1 MNFWKNTDLKKLA
14 NTDSQTYKIKKKFI
28 TKDESEQIVKWVNSV
43 NHTGNDSNYHLSELS
58 KELKGKSCIF
68 DISNTPLTNYI
79 TKFQSISDVSHN
91 KLPDFIHDIIDRIS
105 KEFNFPKDNIF
116 LQAVDMNKGG
126 KINPHYDASLD
137 GYINYKCNVSVLSE
151 DYNFFIDKDSINIQE
166 TDLYGFEA
174 SLYKHWTNEFNS
186 RRVFLSFGFVLKYE
200 DLGRNID
207 DPRVRL
213 SKRIEKYFQQ

>member
-1 MNFWKNTDLKKLA
+1 LETC
-14 NTDSQTYKIKKKFI
+14 KIKKKFI
-28 TKDESEQIVKWVNSV
+28 TQDEANQIVNWLDSV
-43 NHTGNDSNYHLSELS
+43 NHTGDDSNYHLTELS
-58 KELKGKSCIF
+58 KVLKGKSCIF

-79 TKFQSISDVSHN
+79 TKFQSISNVS
-91 KLPDFIHDIIDRIS
+91 KEGLPSFIFNIIDRIS
-105 KEFNFPKDNIF
+105 EEFNFPKDNVF

-126 KINPHYDASLD
+126 KINPHYDASID
-137 GYINYKCNVSVLSE
+137 GYVNYKCNISVLSE
-151 DYNFFIDKDSINIQE
+151 DYDLFLDKESIKIQE

-200 DLGRNID
+200 DVGRTIN

-213 SKRIEKYFQQ
+213 SKRIEKYFQK

>member
-1 MNFWKNTDLKKLA
+1 M
-14 NTDSQTYKIKKKFI
+14 
-28 TKDESEQIVKWVNSV
+28 
-43 NHTGNDSNYHLSELS
+43 S
-58 KELKGKSCIF
+58 KVLNGKSFIF

-79 TKFQSISDVSHN
+79 TKFQSISDVSQEP
-91 KLPDFIHDIIDRIS
+91 LPDFIYDIIDRIS

-126 KINPHYDASLD
+126 KINPHYDASFD
-137 GYINYKCNVSVLSE
+137 GYINYKCNISVLSN
-151 DYNFFIDKDSINIQE
+151 DYNFFIDNDSINVEQ

-200 DLGRNID
+200 DLGRDIN
-207 DPRVRL
+207 DPRIRL

>member
-1 MNFWKNTDLKKLA
+1 MENTE
-14 NTDSQTYKIKKKFI
+14 TYKIKKKFI
-28 TKDESEQIVKWVNSV
+28 SKDEVNQIVNWIDSV
-43 NHTGNDSNYHLSELS
+43 NHKGVDSNYHLTELS
-58 KELKGKSCIF
+58 KTLNGKSYMF

-79 TKFQSISDVSHN
+79 TKFQSIYNVSHDT
-91 KLPDFIHDIIDRIS
+91 LPEFINNIIDRIS

-126 KINPHYDASLD
+126 KINPHYDASID
-137 GYINYKCNVSVLSE
+137 GYINYKCNISVLSE
-151 DYNFFIDKDSINIQE
+151 DYEFFLDKESIKIQE

-186 RRVFLSFGFVLKYE
+186 RRIFLSFGFVLPYGILNRTE
-200 DLGRNID
+200 N

-213 SKRIEKYFQQ
+213 SKRIEKYFQK

>member
-1 MNFWKNTDLKKLA
+1 ME
-14 NTDSQTYKIKKKFI
+14 TYKVKKKFI
-28 TKDESEQIVKWVNSV
+28 SKDEVNQIVNWIESV
-43 NHTGNDSNYHLSELS
+43 NHIGEDSNHHLTELS
-58 KELKGKSCIF
+58 KTLNGKSYIF
-68 DISNTPLTNYI
+68 DISNTLLTNYI
-79 TKFQSISDVSHN
+79 TKFQSISDVSYDT
-91 KLPDFIHDIIDRIS
+91 LPQFIHNIIERIS

-137 GYINYKCNVSVLSE
+137 GYVNYKCNVSVLSE
-151 DYNFFIDKDSINIQE
+151 DYEFFLDKESIKIQE

-186 RRVFLSFGFVLKYE
+186 RRVFLSFGFILPYEVLNRTE
-200 DLGRNID
+200 N

-213 SKRIEKYFQQ
+213 SKRIEKYFQK

>member
-1 MNFWKNTDLKKLA
+1 M
-14 NTDSQTYKIKKKFI
+14 
-28 TKDESEQIVKWVNSV
+28 
-43 NHTGNDSNYHLSELS
+43 
-58 KELKGKSCIF
+58 F

-79 TKFQSISDVSHN
+79 TKFQSISDVS
-91 KLPDFIHDIIDRIS
+91 KEGLPSFIFNIIDRIS
-105 KEFNFPKDNIF
+105 EEFNFPKNNVL

-126 KINPHYDASLD
+126 KINPHYDASID
-137 GYINYKCNVSVLSE
+137 GYVNYKCNICVLSE
-151 DYNFFIDKDSINIQE
+151 DYDLFLDKESIKIQE

-200 DLGRNID
+200 DVGRDIN

-213 SKRIEKYFQQ
+213 SKRIEKYFQK

>member
-1 MNFWKNTDLKKLA
+1 MEA
-14 NTDSQTYKIKKKFI
+14 YKIKKKFI
-28 TKDESEQIVKWVNSV
+28 SKDEVNQIVGWISAV
-43 NHTGNDSNYHLSELS
+43 NHSGNDSNHHLTELS
-58 KELKGKSCIF
+58 KTLNGKSYIF
-68 DISNTPLTNYI
+68 DISNTHLTNYI
-79 TKFQSISDVSHN
+79 TKFQSISDVSQDT
-91 KLPDFIHDIIDRIS
+91 LPEFIYNIIDRIS

-116 LQAVDMNKGG
+116 LQAVDMDKGG
-126 KINPHYDASLD
+126 KINPHYDASID

-151 DYNFFIDKDSINIQE
+151 EYDFFIDNDSIKIQE

-186 RRVFLSFGFVLKYE
+186 RRVFLSFGFILKYE
-200 DLGRNID
+200 DLNRKIN

>member
-1 MNFWKNTDLKKLA
+1 METFR
-14 NTDSQTYKIKKKFI
+14 IKKKFI
-28 TKDESEQIVKWVNSV
+28 TNDEVTQIVNWIDSV
-43 NHTGNDSNYHLSELS
+43 NHIGNDSNHHLTELS
-58 KELKGKSCIF
+58 KVLNGKSFIF

-79 TKFQSISDVSHN
+79 AKFQSISDVSQEP
-91 KLPDFIHDIIDRIS
+91 LPDFIYDIIDRIS

-126 KINPHYDASLD
+126 KINPHYDASFD
-137 GYINYKCNVSVLSE
+137 GYINYKCNISVLSN
-151 DYNFFIDKDSINIQE
+151 DYNFFIDNDSINVEQ

-200 DLGRNID
+200 DLGRNIN